1 MIRRFLLI
9 AAIAGGL
16 MAAVARPPARVDIK
30 QLASMVERE
39 EDHVTAMELAAWIRD
54 RKPGL
59 RIIDLRGAD
68 EFEEYHLPRA
78 EPMSMETLLATTF
91 AGDETVV
98 LLSGGGAHAAQAW
111 VLLQARGHRRT
122 FFLSGGVEEW
132 LDDVMN
138 PVPGKGTDME
148 LSRYFGGSPRAGDAP
163 AADAVKEM
171 RRRGC

>member
-1 MIRRFLLI
+1 VIRRLLLI

-16 MAAVARPPARVDIK
+16 MAAVARTPERINVAH
-30 QLASMVERE
+30 LASMVERE

-59 RIIDLRGAD
+59 RIIDLRSAD

-78 EPMSMETLLATTF
+78 EPMSMEKLLATTF
-91 AGDETVV
+91 TNRETVV

-111 VLLQARGHRRT
+111 VLLQARGHRQT
-122 FFLSGGVEEW
+122 FFLSGGVQEW

-148 LSRYFGGSPRAGDAP
+148 LSRYFGGTPRAGDAP
-163 AADAVKEM
+163 AADKVKEM

>member
-1 MIRRFLLI
+1 MIRRLLLI

-16 MAAVARPPARVDIK
+16 MAAVARPPERVDVAK
-30 QLASMVERE
+30 LASMVERE

-59 RIIDLRGAD
+59 RIIDLRSSE

-78 EPMSMETLLATTF
+78 EPMSMETLLATNF
-91 AGDETVV
+91 ASSETVV
-98 LLSGGGAHAAQAW
+98 LVSGGGAHAAQAW
-111 VLLQARGHRRT
+111 VLLQARGHRQT

-138 PVPGKGTDME
+138 PVPGKGADME
-148 LSRYFGGSPRAGDAP
+148 LSRYFGGTPRAGEKP
-163 AADAVKEM
+163 AADAVKEL